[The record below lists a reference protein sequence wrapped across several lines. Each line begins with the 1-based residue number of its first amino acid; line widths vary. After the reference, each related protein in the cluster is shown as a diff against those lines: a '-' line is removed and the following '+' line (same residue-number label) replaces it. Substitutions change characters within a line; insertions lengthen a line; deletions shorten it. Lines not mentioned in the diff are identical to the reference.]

1 LSSERRHLAEFTL
14 AVIASVI
21 FMWGVGFLNKMP
33 TSRPLVFG
41 PWVWP
46 VVVSPILEELC
57 FRGLLQAEL
66 RRRLGHSYGPMYGPI
81 SHANLLTTVI
91 FATLHLAQRPS
102 AFVALVAIPSLMYGY
117 FFDRFNSLRSPI
129 GLHLLHNALYFSVF
143 GLPP

>member
-21 FMWGVGFLNKMP
+21 FMWGVGLLKKIPASGPPVFWP
-33 TSRPLVFG
+33 WAWLV
-41 PWVWP
+41 VA
-46 VVVSPILEELC
+46 SPILEELC
-57 FRGLLQAEL
+57 FRGLLQTEL
-66 RRRLGHSYGPMYGPI
+66 RRRLGRSYGPV
-81 SHANLLTTVI
+81 SQANLLTTAI
-91 FATLHLAQRPS
+91 FAALHLAQRPS
-102 AFVALVAIPSLMYGY
+102 AFVALVAIPSLIYGY